1 MEKYE
6 TSKRLQYVKK
16 IVHDVDKDEYKID
29 GEPFIFERI
38 TYVLR
43 ETEEEES

>member
-29 GEPFIFERI
+29 GEPFILEHI
-38 TYVLR
+38 SYILR
-43 ETEEEES
+43 ETEEEDK

>member
-29 GEPFIFERI
+29 GEPFILERI

-43 ETEEEES
+43 ATEEEDK

>member
-16 IVHDVDKDEYKID
+16 IVDDVDKDEYKID
-29 GEPFIFERI
+29 GEPFILERI

-43 ETEEEES
+43 ETEEEDK